1 MIHKENFFNNTPFGY
16 ALHKIVLNVNGQPV
30 DYEFIEV
37 NEAFEKITGLK
48 IDKIIGRTLKEVL
61 PGIEKG
67 KFDWIGF
74 YRKVAIEMSVES
86 FEQYSEPLDRYYSV
100 HAYSPEKD
108 YLITIFTDITD
119 KIEENSNLLRIID
132 NANLGTWEWNIQTGE
147 TVFNKQWAE
156 IVGYTLEEL
165 SPISIDTWLNLAHP
179 DDLNKSNENL
189 IAYFEGKTAQ
199 YKCESRMRH
208 KNGQWVWVQDT
219 GKVTQWTEEGKP
231 LLISGVH
238 QVITERKQAE
248 LQLHQKLEREKLLSE
263 ISSEFIHTTDID
275 ASIIESFAKLGSIVQ
290 ASRVY
295 LFMIDAEEGTMSN
308 THEWCAEG
316 VSAEKD
322 NLQKL
327 PISIF
332 PWWIKKLYN
341 KEIIDIPDVSKMVP
355 EAKAEQEILESQN
368 IKSVLVLPVHTKNK
382 LKGFVGFDNV
392 LSRGQWSE
400 KDTEF
405 LRLLA
410 DTLSNAVVRQL
421 NEEELQNNYNNLRNY
436 FDLNTDFVTI
446 LNEKG
451 EIVKV
456 NTQVVEKLGYA
467 EEELVGQSVLLLH
480 PPEVREEAA
489 KIVEDMLNDKKGSC
503 PLPVITKDGKR
514 ILVETIAKK
523 GLWDGKPATFG
534 ISKDISELK
543 LSEEKFSKIFHNSP
557 EITVLSSVNTGELIE
572 VNKAFYTKLGYTPE
586 EVIGKQASSLF
597 KMEKS
602 FRDKVITELKEK
614 GSVQNIETIIYTKQ
628 GKPLNV
634 ILSASIIH
642 ILDKAYNL
650 IIASDITENTKYKQE
665 LIKAKEK
672 AEESDR
678 LKSAFLATMNHELR
692 TPLNHV
698 IGFSSLIP
706 DMTDDDSIK
715 EFAGL
720 IHQSGS
726 NLLNIIEDIFDLA
739 MVEQSE
745 IKIREKVVFIRDIF
759 IELKK
764 QLQEVLSASNKDN
777 NIRLNFKIDSSIA
790 TRQIVTDEP
799 KVIQVMTN
807 IIKNAVKFTHN
818 GEISLSLML
827 VEDNYLSIKVKDTGI
842 GIPKD
847 KLEIVFDFF
856 RQVDDSHTRKH
867 DGVGIGLAISQRI
880 ANAMG
885 GTIEVESEL
894 EMGSEFTF
902 SFPITIN
909 EEYMINS
916 QKENTSFIVPDLSRK
931 SVLIVEDDTIGMGMI
946 VSLLKPSKCKIINAV
961 NGKEAVEAIKV
972 NPDIDIIL
980 MDLKMPVMDGFEAT
994 KAIRKEFSDLP
1005 IIALTAYSLQKDKK
1019 KSLDAGCNDIIT
1031 KPISKEIMF
1040 KKLQDFLVE

>member
-1 MIHKENFFNNTPFGY
+1 MIQEKNIFNNAPFGY
-16 ALHKIVLNVNGQPV
+16 ALHKIILDGNGKPI

-37 NEAFEKITGLK
+37 NEVFARLTGFK
-48 IDKIIGRTLKEVL
+48 KEHVIGKTVKEVI
-61 PGIEKG
+61 PRIESS
-67 KFDWIGF
+67 KFDWISF
-74 YRKVAIEMSVES
+74 YGRVALENTKEV
-86 FEQYSEPLDRYYSV
+86 FDQYSEPLCQFYNV
-100 HAYSPEKD
+100 HAYSPEKE
-108 YLITIFTDITD
+108 YFITIYTDITK
-119 KIEENSNLLRIID
+119 KIEENSNLHRIID

-147 TVFNKQWAE
+147 TVFNDQWAE

-165 SPISIDTWLNLAHP
+165 SPVSIEIWEKLSHPNDLTKSKEKLNAHF
-179 DDLNKSNENL
+179 S
-189 IAYFEGKTAQ
+189 GKIPQ
-199 YKCESRMRH
+199 YKCELRMRH
-208 KNGQWVWVQDT
+208 KNGQWVWVLDT
-219 GKVTQWTEEGKP
+219 GKVTQWNDEGKP
-231 LLISGVH
+231 LLMSGVH
-238 QVITERKQAE
+238 QDITELKQVE
-248 LQLHQKLEREKLLSE
+248 FQLYQKLETEKLLSE
-263 ISSEFIHTTDID
+263 ISSEFVHTTDID

-405 LRLLA
+405 LSLLA
-410 DTLSNAVVRQL
+410 DILSNAVVRQL

-456 NTQVVEKLGYA
+456 NTQVVKKLGYA

-514 ILVETIAKK
+514 ILVETIAQK

-557 EITVLSSVNTGELIE
+557 EITGLCSVNTGELIE

-586 EVIGKQASSLF
+586 EVIGKQASSLI

-665 LIKAKEK
+665 LIKA
-672 AEESDR
+672 EESDR

-726 NLLNIIEDIFDLA
+726 NLLNIIQDIFDLA

-745 IKIREKVVFIRDIF
+745 IKIRENVVFIRDIF

-1031 KPISKEIMF
+1031 KPIKKEIIF
-1040 KKLQDFLVE
+1040 KKLQDFLLK